1 MNQEAAA
8 RTYKRQNYFI
18 DRKFQT
24 RFILKFSALVA
35 MGAGATMLLLYFLS
49 QNSTTVAFIKAR
61 VSVMTTAD
69 FLFPL
74 LLQTVAIVT
83 VFVGLA
89 AVGVTLFVSHKIAG
103 PLFRFKQTFRE
114 LSLGNFS
121 NQVKLRKD
129 DQLAE
134 VATDFNEMITSV
146 RTQVIAANEA
156 LNVIQE
162 QIHSIGEANVAEA
175 KRKNFQELKQKV
187 KVLERAILFFRI

>member
-1 MNQEAAA
+1 MNQEANIKA
-8 RTYKRQNYFI
+8 YKRQNYFI
-18 DRKFQT
+18 DKKFQT

-35 MGAGATMLLLYFLS
+35 MGSGITMLFLYLLS
-49 QNSTTVAFIKAR
+49 RNSTTVAFIKAR

-134 VATDFNEMITSV
+134 VAVDFNEMITIV
-146 RTQVIAANEA
+146 RAQVILANEA
-156 LNVIQE
+156 LNVIQD
-162 QIHSIGEANVAEA
+162 QIHAIGEANVVDA
-175 KRKNFQELKQKV
+175 KRKNFLELKQKV
-187 KVLERAILFFRI
+187 KELERAILFFRT

>member
-1 MNQEAAA
+1 MSQEASAKA
-8 RTYKRQNYFI
+8 YKRKNYFI
-18 DRKFQT
+18 DKKFQT

-35 MGAGATMLLLYFLS
+35 LGAGITMLFLYLFS
-49 QNSTTVAFIKAR
+49 QSSTTVAFVKAR

-83 VFVGLA
+83 VLVGFA
-89 AVGVTLFVSHKIAG
+89 AMGVMLFVSHKIAG

-134 VATDFNEMITSV
+134 VATDFNQMITSV
-146 RTQVIAANEA
+146 RAQVHA
-156 LNVIQE
+156 
-162 QIHSIGEANVAEA
+162 ANVALSAIKDEIEIIGEFNISDA
-175 KRKNFQELKQKV
+175 KRKNFLELKQKV
-187 KVLERAILFFRI
+187 KELERAILFFRT